1 MTFDDFDIAPEC
13 IEILNGQGIETPS
26 PVQEQAIPP
35 AMEGNDLV
43 AIAQTGTGKTLAFAL
58 PGVTLL
64 ARDKNPP
71 RNAMLI
77 LVPTRELCTQVEKV
91 LNEIGKPLGI
101 RSTAIYGGVSLER
114 QADELKQGRHVL
126 VATPGRLLDHISRGN
141 IRFKQLKI
149 LVLDEADRMLDMGFF
164 PDISRIVDRLPKTR
178 QTLMFSATFPAQ
190 IARLANSMMK
200 DPKRIEVGTI
210 AKPVD
215 SVRQILYA
223 VRPEDKTRL
232 LLRVLEDEDTVAT
245 LIFLRTKDRTEQLA
259 ITLKNKGYSIIQI
272 HGDRSQVQRQQALDG
287 FRSGKYKI
295 LVATDVAARGLDI
308 DGVSHVVNFDIP
320 LTADDY
326 IHRIG
331 RTARAEADGDAVTFV
346 TPLEFSPLEII
357 ERALGHNLARGEWEK
372 SPPVL
377 SMYQPPGSKS
387 KRGRRRGGR
396 SLLRRR

>member
-1 MTFDDFDIAPEC
+1 MTFSDFDIAPQC
-13 IEILNGQGIETPS
+13 VEILDGQGIHTPS
-26 PVQEQAIPP
+26 PIQEQAIPP
-35 AMEGNDLV
+35 VLDGNDLI

-64 ARDKNPP
+64 AREKAP

-77 LVPTRELCTQVEKV
+77 LVPTRELCIQVEKV
-91 LNEIGKPLGI
+91 LDDIGKPLGI
-101 RSTAIYGGVSLER
+101 TSTAIYGGVSLER

-190 IARLANSMMK
+190 IERLANSMMT
-200 DPKRIEVGTI
+200 DPKRVEVGMI

-215 SVRQILYA
+215 TVRQILYA

-232 LLRVLEDEDTVAT
+232 LLRVLEEEDTVCT

-259 ITLKNKGYSIIQI
+259 ITLKNRGYSIIQI

-331 RTARAEADGDAVTFV
+331 RTARAEAEGDAVTFV

-357 ERALGHNLARGEWEK
+357 ERALGHNLPRAEWENA
-372 SPPVL
+372 PPVL
-377 SMYQPPGSKS
+377 SMYQPPGSKP
-387 KRGRRRGGR
+387 KRGRRRGR